1 MRLLITL
8 PRWKRKLIPLDGIL
22 WMRRWPVATAEETD
36 VCSQC
41 RKSGG
46 EDFLGAVEEVEK
58 EEEEEKAAQ
67 RSTQLP
73 LEPHEQTQPRT
84 APPPLTASDIG

>member
-1 MRLLITL
+1 
-8 PRWKRKLIPLDGIL
+8 
-22 WMRRWPVATAEETD
+22 MRRWPVATAEETD

-41 RKSGG
+41 RKSEG
-46 EDFLGAVEEVEK
+46 EDFLGAVEEEEDD

-73 LEPHEQTQPRT
+73 LEPHEQTQPRK
-84 APPPLTASDIG
+84 ALPPLTVSDIG